1 MPMEIQ
7 GRGGGH
13 VIQGAGGG
21 VKAALQE
28 GAGGHD
34 LGAARLCSNVSIS
47 FFATVIATLTIY

>member
-1 MPMEIQ
+1 MSS
-7 GRGGGH
+7 
-13 VIQGAGGG
+13 QGAGRG

-34 LGAARLCSNVSIS
+34 PGAACLCSNVSIS

>member
-1 MPMEIQ
+1 MPMKYRAGEE
-7 GRGGGH
+7 
-13 VIQGAGGG
+13 VVSSQGAGRG

-34 LGAARLCSNVSIS
+34 PGAACLCSNVSIS